1 MKEIKKAGFI
11 CDVDDSNES
20 MNKKIRNA
28 QLLQINYMLTVGDK
42 EMENKTIS
50 LRTRDNVVHGEIGIT
65 PFLQALHKEMETKSL
80 ESEFVHANDH
90 SQ

>member
-1 MKEIKKAGFI
+1 MKEIKKAGLI

-20 MNKKIRNA
+20 VNKKIRNA

-42 EMENKTIS
+42 ELENKTIS
-50 LRTRDNVVHGEIGIT
+50 VRTRDNVVHGEIGLES
-65 PFLQALHKEMETKSL
+65 FLQSLQKEMETKSL